1 MIFATLKTEST
12 LQVLDKTR
20 LDGTQTFV
28 SKGSPAIQT
37 VEIEPES
44 GDGFFDVTGTKS
56 SDWFL
61 DWAYQTSG
69 AKVVTLRVFDGVD
82 TVTQST
88 TINVVTAVQDG
99 LWSNDQDLI
108 ANEYDILKWL
118 PAGKSSWNHLHRK
131 SQEFILD
138 WLNSIRVWK
147 NDGSKLTK
155 SDLPDTED
163 LRQLSKYWTLETI
176 FGQLSN
182 RTDDIFN
189 QKMIQYRE
197 MRVGKQNT
205 NWLAIDQDGNGEVE
219 QVEKKD
225 LRTTRLIR
233 R

>member
-1 MIFATLKTEST
+1 MIFATLKTESI
-12 LQVLDKTR
+12 LQINDKTR
-20 LDGTQTFV
+20 IDATQSFV
-28 SKGSPAIQT
+28 SKGSAAIQT

-44 GDGFFDVTGTKS
+44 GSGFLDITGTKS
-56 SDWFL
+56 SDWYL
-61 DWAYQTSG
+61 DWAYQTAGS
-69 AKVVTLRVFDGVD
+69 KTVTLRIFDGVD
-82 TVTQST
+82 TVTQSKDIEVRT
-88 TINVVTAVQDG
+88 LSQDG
-99 LWSNDQDLI
+99 LWSNDQDLV
-108 ANEYDILKWL
+108 ANEYDIIKWL
-118 PAGKSSWNHLHRK
+118 PSGKSSWNHIHRK
-131 SQEFILD
+131 AQEYILD

-147 NDGSKLTK
+147 NDGTKLTK
-155 SDLPDTED
+155 SDLPETED

-197 MRVGKQNT
+197 MRVSKQNT
-205 NWLAIDQDGNGEVE
+205 NWLAIDENGDGEVE